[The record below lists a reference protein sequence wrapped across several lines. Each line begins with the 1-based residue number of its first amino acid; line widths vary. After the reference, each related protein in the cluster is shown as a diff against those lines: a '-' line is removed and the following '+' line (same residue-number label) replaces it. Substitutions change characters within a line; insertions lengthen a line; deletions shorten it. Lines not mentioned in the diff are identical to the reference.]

1 MGLVFESYDAVGRF
15 RSTVG
20 GAPVDTSAEGVVPD
34 SLTGHLVDAA
44 DMVSRLAKSPEASL
58 CAAKQVMAYS
68 LAKGVALPSEEC
80 GAEDVEKRFVASG
93 SRLSELFRAVA
104 TSPGFRTRVEGGM

>member
-1 MGLVFESYDAVGRF
+1 
-15 RSTVG
+15 
-20 GAPVDTSAEGVVPD
+20 
-34 SLTGHLVDAA
+34 
-44 DMVSRLAKSPEASL
+44 MVSRLAKSPEASL

-68 LAKGVALPSEEC
+68 LAKGLALPSEEC

-93 SRLSELFRAVA
+93 SRVSELFRAVA